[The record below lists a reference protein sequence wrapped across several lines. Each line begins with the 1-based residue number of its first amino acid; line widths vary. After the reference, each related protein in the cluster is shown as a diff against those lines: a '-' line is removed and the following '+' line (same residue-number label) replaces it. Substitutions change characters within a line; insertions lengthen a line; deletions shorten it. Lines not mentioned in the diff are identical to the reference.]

1 MVELGFGLDPL
12 EAQFAVASQLEDQ
25 EQWEGAYKNYN
36 EVVIKAK
43 NVIANQPNTP
53 VKNELV

>member
-1 MVELGFGLDPL
+1 
-12 EAQFAVASQLEDQ
+12 LEDQ

-53 VKNELV
+53 VKNELVKLAEKASMQS